1 APYRNKKRRGSL
13 SINWPAWKETGMAV
27 DYHVNQD
34 GMFQALSTAKAL
46 QGFEIIFKSGVNQA
60 VIEISSQAELA
71 LKQTPLK
78 EKTAEK
84 YKAVKLTGKIN
95 RNYSLAEQSIA
106 DMWGR
111 FLGTTIINVF
121 DSFNAIGGNSIL
133 AIKLLNEIDVVY
145 PDMVEIAD
153 IFTYNTIN
161 KLAEVIT
168 ARENA
173 ADADHKLLEMLSSL
187 EKGDISVEDGLLNLE
202 RGS

>member
-1 APYRNKKRRGSL
+1 
-13 SINWPAWKETGMAV
+13 MAV